1 MAPWYLHI
9 GLLSLCQAPEG
20 RPEWSFKAFLKDMQ
34 KSSGLVLAPPPRSRK
49 ASARVA
55 LVDIKE
61 PARSLLADCFKQFGI
76 EAVVMTGNVPE
87 RLQRE
92 KLEACVVHLTPE
104 AVPVM
109 ESARTSASNNRMVI
123 YGLGGSAQEA
133 MKFSRYG
140 VNAVFHEPLE
150 RQAALKLVRA
160 TQMLVLHEFRRY
172 IRIPIITEISMVS
185 ADSRRFTATS
195 QELSTGGMSV
205 KSPEDVQVGMAVE
218 VSFALLTLP
227 RIWVRATVSWRK
239 PDKTFGVRFDVKD
252 ERRMRIKEWIEAYLE
267 N

>member
-1 MAPWYLHI
+1 
-9 GLLSLCQAPEG
+9 
-20 RPEWSFKAFLKDMQ
+20 MQ
-34 KSSGLVLAPPPRSRK
+34 KSSGTVLAAPPRSRK
-49 ASARVA
+49 ATARVA

-61 PARSLLADCFKQFGI
+61 PTRSLLSDCFKQFGI
-76 EAVVMTGNVPE
+76 EAVVMTGNVVP
-87 RLQRE
+87 RIQKE
-92 KLEACVVHLTPE
+92 KFEACVLQLIPESGAVME
-104 AVPVM
+104 AV
-109 ESARTSASNNRMVI
+109 RTSPSNNRMLV

-140 VNAVFHEPLE
+140 VNAVFQEPLE
-150 RQAALKLVRA
+150 RPAALKLVRA

-172 IRIPIITEISMVS
+172 VRIPIITEISMIS

-195 QELSTGGMSV
+195 MEISTGGMSV
-205 KSPEDVQVGMAVE
+205 KSGEEVSLGMALE

-227 RIWVRATVSWRK
+227 RIWLRAQVSWIK

-267 N
+267 S